1 MHDILDLDRFPI
13 DQPDTP
19 EYAALVAQCQ
29 MALVEDGMY
38 NLVGFLRL
46 EHAQSAA
53 DALKPEIASKSFTHN
68 RQHNI
73 YFNKELACLPAD
85 HPALT
90 EFQTINHT
98 LCADQLVKNTVTKI
112 YQWQPLVA
120 FLALTMG
127 KEKLFTMDDPLAKI
141 NVMAYQAGETLNWH
155 FDRSEFTTTLLL
167 QAPES
172 GGHFEYRTNLRTA
185 DDPNYDGVAK
195 LLRGEDPKLKSV
207 TPKPGTLNVF
217 RGINTPHRVTEIRG
231 DRDRIIAVYSFY
243 DRSGVIFS
251 PEEQIGFY
259 GRTTAAQGA

>member
-1 MHDILDLDRFPI
+1 MYDILDLDRFPI
-13 DQPDTP
+13 DQPDKP
-19 EYAALVAQCQ
+19 EYATLVAQCQ
-29 MALVEDGMY
+29 AALVEDGMY

-68 RQHNI
+68 RKHNI
-73 YFNKELACLPAD
+73 YFKKELEYLPVD
-85 HPALT
+85 HLALT
-90 EFQTINHT
+90 EFQTKNHT
-98 LCADQLVKNTVTKI
+98 LCADQLVENTVTKI
-112 YQWQPLVA
+112 YQWPPLAA

-127 KEKLFTMDDPLAKI
+127 KEKLFIMDDPLAKI

-167 QAPES
+167 QAPVS

-185 DDPNYDGVAK
+185 DDPNYEGVAK
-195 LLRGEDPKLKSV
+195 LLRGEDPKLKSI
-207 TPKPGTLNVF
+207 TPTPGTLNVF

-231 DRDRIIAVYSFY
+231 DRERIIAVYSFY
-243 DRSGVIFS
+243 DRPGVIFS

-259 GRTTAAQGA
+259 GRTTATQDA